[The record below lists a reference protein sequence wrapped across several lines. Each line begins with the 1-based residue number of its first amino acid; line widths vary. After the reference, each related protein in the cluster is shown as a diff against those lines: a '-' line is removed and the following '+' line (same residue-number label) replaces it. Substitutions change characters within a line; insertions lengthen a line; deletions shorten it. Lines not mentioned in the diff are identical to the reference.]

1 MAVYEVA
8 VQTTAAAA
16 GAPFLAFQNLA
27 PASGVRAS
35 IFEIGIATNA
45 ATLSALGLVRASATG
60 TSSGTPPVG
69 QPLDDRENQ
78 TSLCS
83 LATAWSAAPTAGTI
97 YLRQFQAAAVQG
109 SGVIWTWPADAP
121 LVVDAA
127 SQLQLWNFG
136 VGAASALSVYFR
148 WRE

>member
-1 MAVYEVA
+1 MVDAPRCGVA
-8 VQTTAAAA
+8 TSLSLPNRMFSVAGSVWNTSSGNAAACS
-16 GAPFLAFQNLA
+16 P
-27 PASGVRAS
+27 
-35 IFEIGIATNA
+35 A

-83 LATAWSAAPTAGTI
+83 LATARSAAPTAGTI

-127 SQLQLWNFG
+127 SQLLLWNFG